1 MNKPLLLSIMK
12 KQLFLLLAT
21 ICTLTASA
29 QTDSTRLPAY
39 KRFPSL
45 PPVKL
50 LLTDSVRY
58 FTKDNF
64 SKKEP
69 VLIILF
75 NPDCE
80 HCQKETEELLDSMDH
95 FKNVQIVMATM
106 MPFDKMIAF
115 YKRYKLANYNNIVV
129 AQDTQYFLPVF
140 YMVSNLPYLALYN
153 KKGELI
159 TTFEGAVPIH
169 RVFEEFNE

>member
-1 MNKPLLLSIMK
+1 
-12 KQLFLLLAT
+12 
-21 ICTLTASA
+21 
-29 QTDSTRLPAY
+29 
-39 KRFPSL
+39 
-45 PPVKL
+45 
-50 LLTDSVRY
+50 
-58 FTKDNF
+58 
-64 SKKEP
+64 
-69 VLIILF
+69 
-75 NPDCE
+75 
-80 HCQKETEELLDSMDH
+80 
-95 FKNVQIVMATM
+95 
-106 MPFDKMIAF
+106 MIAF